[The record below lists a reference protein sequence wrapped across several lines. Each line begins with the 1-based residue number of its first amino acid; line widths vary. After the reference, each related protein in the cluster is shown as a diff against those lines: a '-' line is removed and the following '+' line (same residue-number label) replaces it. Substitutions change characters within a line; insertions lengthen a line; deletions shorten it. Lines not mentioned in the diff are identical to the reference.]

1 MKFKHFGR
9 YLLTLAFLIPVCL
22 AFSSDVFAAVGAP
35 EPWQMNMTAGFSPMK
50 ARLNEFHDLLLV
62 IISLIVVVVFVLMAY
77 IAVRFNAKSNP
88 VASTTTHH
96 TLLEVAWTLI
106 PILILMGIAIP
117 SFKLL
122 YFLDRTPNAEMTVKV
137 TGHQWYWSYTYADS
151 GALTFDSTIVADDD
165 LKPGDLRQLTVDN
178 ALVLPV
184 GTKVRILVE
193 STDVMHSWL
202 VPPLGVQ
209 LYATPG
215 RTNETWVEVSEE
227 GTFYGQCN
235 QICGIN
241 HGYMPIMIQGIAKD
255 KFPAW
260 VEAAKKKYASTDGAA
275 ASTQLADAAPVR

>member
-1 MKFKHFGR
+1 
-9 YLLTLAFLIPVCL
+9 
-22 AFSSDVFAAVGAP
+22 
-35 EPWQMNMTAGFSPMK
+35 
-50 ARLNEFHDLLLV
+50 
-62 IISLIVVVVFVLMAY
+62 MAY
-77 IAVRFNAKSNP
+77 IAVRFNAKANP

-122 YFLDRTPNAEMTVKV
+122 YYLDRTPKAEMTVKV

-151 GALTFDSTIVADDD
+151 DALTFDSTIVADED

-209 LYATPG
+209 MYATPG

-235 QICGIN
+235 QICGVN

-255 KFPAW
+255 KFPGW
-260 VEAAKKKYASTDGAA
+260 VEAAKKKYANNDGAA